1 MANTMNRVCEILGIK
16 YPIIQG
22 VMNWLTNAEFC
33 AAVSNA
39 GGLGMLGP
47 NAGQTEVTP
56 DPVETGARMRREI
69 QKVRSLTDKPFGVGL
84 IGEMGNDFTEQIL
97 KVVIEEKVPV
107 ALVNTMGVEEDLFG
121 NGMKTELGVPEELL
135 RPLKDNGIKVI
146 VRAWQPSIKDALK
159 VEEQGADIYIATG
172 FDEGGT
178 LPRHVIGS
186 FSVIP
191 MIREA
196 IKMPLMLAG
205 GVCDRRAVNAAL
217 ALGADGVYVGSRFLV
232 SEEAPMAQNVKEL
245 IVNSDADDLILY
257 RVAPAYYRTL
267 PVAVADQLIEND
279 ANLTKEEAF
288 AANAVVMGG
297 GSGGCGMSMGMRD
310 GDLEH
315 GFVSVGTGISTIHSI
330 QPIKDIVEDMMS
342 DFAKGTIS
350 IG

>member
-1 MANTMNRVCEILGIK
+1 MNRVCEILGIK
-16 YPIIQG
+16 YPIVQG
-22 VMNWLTNAEFC
+22 VMNWLTNAELC

-39 GGLGMLGP
+39 GGLGILGP
-47 NAGQTEVTP
+47 NAGQREVTP
-56 DPVETGARMRREI
+56 DPVETGERMRKEI
-69 QKVRSLTDKPFGVGL
+69 QKVRTLTDKPFGVGL

-97 KVVIEEKVPV
+97 KVVIEEKVPA

-146 VRAWQPSIKDALK
+146 VRAWQPSAKDAMR

-191 MIREA
+191 MIRDA

-205 GVCDRRAVNAAL
+205 GVCDRRAVNAAF

-245 IVNSDADDLILY
+245 IVNSTADELILY

-279 ANLTKEEAF
+279 ANLTKAEAF

-297 GSGGCGMSMGMRD
+297 GSGGRGMSMGMRD

-330 QPIKDIVEDMMS
+330 QPIKDIVEEMMS

>member
-1 MANTMNRVCEILGIK
+1 MNRVCEILGIK
-16 YPIIQG
+16 YPIVQG

-39 GGLGMLGP
+39 GGLGILGP
-47 NAGQTEVTP
+47 NAGQKEVTP
-56 DPVETGARMRREI
+56 DPIETGERMRKEI
-69 QKVRSLTDKPFGVGL
+69 QKVRTLTDKPFGVGL

-121 NGMKTELGVPEELL
+121 VGMKSELGVPEELL
-135 RPLKDNGIKVI
+135 RPLKDSGIKVI

-159 VEEQGADIYIATG
+159 VEEQGADIYVATG

-191 MIREA
+191 MIRDA
-196 IKMPLMLAG
+196 VKMPLMLAG

-245 IVNSDADDLILY
+245 IVNSTADELILY

-279 ANLTKEEAF
+279 ANLTKAEAF
-288 AANAVVMGG
+288 KANAAVMGG
-297 GSGGCGMSMGMRD
+297 GSGGRGMSMGMRD

-330 QPIKDIVEDMMS
+330 QPVKDIVEDMMS
-342 DFAKGTIS
+342 DFEKGTIS

>member
-1 MANTMNRVCEILGIK
+1 MNRVCEILGIK

-56 DPVETGARMRREI
+56 DPIETGERMRKEI
-69 QKVRSLTDKPFGVGL
+69 RKVRTLTDKPFGVGL

-107 ALVNTMGVEEDLFG
+107 ALVNTLGVEEDLFG
-121 NGMKTELGVPEELL
+121 NGMKTELGVPKELL
-135 RPLKDNGIKVI
+135 KPLKDNGIKVI
-146 VRAWQPSIKDALK
+146 VRAWQPSVKDALR

-186 FSVIP
+186 FSIIP
-191 MIREA
+191 MIRDA
-196 IKMPLMLAG
+196 VTMPLMLAG
-205 GVCDRRAVNAAL
+205 GVCDKRAVNAAF
-217 ALGADGVYVGSRFLV
+217 ALGADGVYVGTRFLAAN
-232 SEEAPMAQNVKEL
+232 EAPVAQNVKEM
-245 IVNSDADDLILY
+245 IVHSSADELILY

-267 PVAVADQLIEND
+267 PVAVAGQLIEND
-279 ANLTKEEAF
+279 ANLTKAEAF
-288 AANAVVMGG
+288 MANAAVMGG
-297 GSGGCGMSMGMRD
+297 GSGSGGMRLGMRD

-315 GFVSVGTGISTIHSI
+315 GYVSVGTGISTIHSI
-330 QPIKDIVEDMMS
+330 RPVKEIVEDMMS
-342 DFAKGTIS
+342 DFVKGSIS